1 MNHVSVLEQESNTTT
16 EDSTHSSPPSPKK
29 QYEKPRLLFLGLIG
43 LVVLSIIG
51 FVIYTAQDIPPLTE
65 IENPQSSLSTQVI
78 SADGVILDNFYT
90 KENRVNVKL
99 NAISPYVVD
108 ALVATEDARF
118 YHHSGV
124 DYFSIP
130 AIVKRYLTGTT
141 SGGSTITMQ
150 LARNLFNAVSK
161 DRTVS
166 RKIKEVIVS
175 AILEKNYTKQE
186 IIEAYLNTVN
196 IYGNAYGIEMAS
208 KRLFGKRAA
217 ELTIEEAAVMVGM
230 LKGQGVFDPINRK
243 ENVIERRNLVI
254 DLMVR
259 HKFLDP
265 TQIDID
271 SVKQLALVT
280 IPQGRDHEEGLAPYF
295 RQQVRNFMAKWSKE
309 NTKSDGTPYNFYK
322 DGLKVYT
329 TLDSRM
335 QAHAEMAVEEHLVEL
350 QEIFNQEIKGKEPY
364 KYDPKILT
372 DLMRMS
378 ERYRLAKKANKT
390 DKQIKTEFDEPVKMS
405 LFTWAGEVDTVLSP
419 MDSLRYYSRF
429 LETGMISVEPSSGAI
444 RAWVGGINFRHFKYD
459 HVSTGK
465 RQAGSTFKPFVYAAA
480 MAYGRKPCDQALNQP
495 VTFENV
501 DGDGTDWSP
510 ENSDGKY
517 GGFMTLRKALATSTN
532 LITARLMKEIGVNV
546 VVKTAHAAGIET
558 HLDAVPSLCLGTS
571 DLSVKELTG
580 AYSTFANQGQHIKP
594 HFITRIEDRRG
605 NVLARFSHAP
615 KQAMNE
621 RTAYLMIEL
630 LKGVVDEQG
639 GTASRLRYKYQFT
652 NEIAGKT
659 GTTQNHSD
667 GWFMG
672 VTPNLVSGVWVGCS
686 DRRMHFTDIKYG
698 QGANMALPI
707 WAKYMKKLYED
718 EEIALAQERF
728 KRPYGYY
735 ANLDCES
742 IAETKAKE
750 ETFETARL
758 SGSSDDLNSFE

>member
-1 MNHVSVLEQESNTTT
+1 MDHVSILEQESKTV
-16 EDSTHSSPPSPKK
+16 EEPVPGPPPPPKRS
-29 QYEKPRLLFLGLIG
+29 YRIPRTIFLGLVGFIG
-43 LVVLSIIG
+43 LLLMG
-51 FVIYTAQDIPPLTE
+51 FVIFTAQDIPPLNE

-99 NAISPYVVD
+99 NDISPYVID

-208 KRLFGKRAA
+208 KRLFGKQAA
-217 ELTIEEAAVMVGM
+217 TLTIEEAAVMVGM
-230 LKGQGVFDPINRK
+230 LKGQGVFDPIRHP
-243 ENVIERRNLVI
+243 ETVVERHNLVI

-259 HKFLDP
+259 HQFLD
-265 TQIDID
+265 TLELDID
-271 SVKQLALVT
+271 SVKQLPLVT
-280 IPQGRDHEEGLAPYF
+280 IPQGREHEEGLAPYF
-295 RQQVRNFMAKWSKE
+295 RQQVRNFMAKWSRE
-309 NTKSDGTPYNFYK
+309 NHKSDGTPYDFYR

-335 QAHAEMAVEEHLVEL
+335 QAHAEASVVEHMVEL
-350 QEIFNQEIKGKEPY
+350 QGIFDEHIQGREPY
-364 KYDPKILT
+364 RYDRRILA

-378 ERYRLAKKANKT
+378 ERFRLAKRAGKTKAE
-390 DKQIKTEFDEPVKMS
+390 ITEEFKKPVKMS
-405 LFTWAGEVDTVLSP
+405 LFTWAGELDTVMTP
-419 MDSLRYYSRF
+419 MDSLKYYSRF
-429 LETGMISVEPSSGAI
+429 LETGMVSVEPSTGAI

-459 HVSTGK
+459 HVSLGK

-501 DGDGTDWSP
+501 DGDSTDWSP
-510 ENSDGKY
+510 ENSDGQY

-532 LITARLMKEIGVNV
+532 LITARLMKEIGADV
-546 VVKTAHAAGIET
+546 VVNTAYAAGIET
-558 HLDAVPSLCLGTS
+558 HLDPVPSLCLGTS
-571 DLSVKELTG
+571 DLSVLELTG
-580 AYSTFANQGQHIKP
+580 AYSTFANQGQAIKP

-605 NVLARFSHAP
+605 NVLARFSHVP

-630 LKGVVDEQG
+630 LKGVVDEKG
-639 GTASRLRYKYQFT
+639 GTASRLRYKYDFT

-686 DRRMHFTDIKYG
+686 DRRMHFLDMKYG

-707 WAKYMKKLYED
+707 WAIYMKKLYED
-718 EEIALAQERF
+718 EEIALEQARF
-728 KRPYGYY
+728 KKPYRYY
-735 ANLDCES
+735 VNLDCETLADNENS
-742 IAETKAKE
+742 DTNL
-750 ETFETARL
+750 ETARL
-758 SGSSDDLNSFE
+758 PRSSDDLDSFE